1 MIDNKGISLEGPAMR
16 SSGVATGT
24 PSRMPARSIS
34 TTTGPTTATTT
45 SASAD
50 PRNSCLDAGYGHGRP
65 ILGRDIPGATAPKA
79 RQQAQPG
86 TAAGATAAAAE
97 HGSDF
102 QRLTA
107 LDNLHACWLKAR
119 KNKGDRERIQRFAED
134 PLRYLSMIRERLRSR
149 SYTFGPYRS
158 FTIREKKF
166 RDVVDAPMKDRVVHW
181 MLYDYM
187 LPIWQPRF
195 IHDTYGNLP
204 GRGTHA
210 AVRRLADFCRSP
222 ACRWALQIDLSKYFY
237 SVPHDKL
244 KARALRYIGDH
255 DLRQLLVNLI
265 DSWRT
270 DHRFDHLF
278 PADSAYRQTAA
289 KGMPIGNL
297 SSQLFAN
304 LYLNDFDHWVKETLR
319 VKSYLRY
326 VDDMVF
332 LGESR
337 EELGAISDQ
346 IIARLAADG
355 LTVHPKKIRLAPV
368 SAGIPWLGYVVWPSH
383 VSAGRYVRGRYHR
396 RLRQHE
402 IGGFDRTE
410 SLTSYRALLKHTG
423 SRRQSFPTT
432 ER

>member
-1 MIDNKGISLEGPAMR
+1 MIDSKGMSLESPAMR
-16 SSGVATGT
+16 SSGAATGT

-50 PRNSCLDAGYGHGRP
+50 PRNTRLDAGQGHERP
-65 ILGRDIPGATAPKA
+65 ILGRDIPGALAPKA
-79 RQQAQPG
+79 RPQAQPG

-102 QRLTA
+102 HRLSS
-107 LDNLHACWLKAR
+107 LENLYTCWLKAR
-119 KNKGDRERIQRFAED
+119 KNKGGRERVQRFAED
-134 PLRYLSMIRERLRSR
+134 PLRYLTIIQERLRAR
-149 SYTFGPYRS
+149 AYTFGPYRS

-181 MLYDYM
+181 MLYDYL

-222 ACRWALQIDLSKYFY
+222 SCQWALQIDISKYFY
-237 SVPHDKL
+237 SVPHDTL
-244 KARALRYIGDH
+244 KAKALRYIGDNY
-255 DLRQLLVNLI
+255 LRRLLIDLI

-270 DHRFDHLF
+270 DQRFDDLF

-304 LYLNDFDHWVKETLR
+304 IYLNDFDHWAKETLR
-319 VKSYLRY
+319 VRHYLRY

-332 LGESR
+332 LAESR
-337 EELGAISDQ
+337 EALLAITEQ
-346 IIARLAADG
+346 IVQRLAADG
-355 LTVHPKKIRLAPV
+355 LTVHPRKIRLAPV
-368 SAGIPWLGYVVWPSH
+368 SAGIPWLGYVVWPGH
-383 VSAGRYVRGRYHR
+383 VSAGRYGRQRYHH

-402 IGGFDRTE
+402 TGGYDRSE
-410 SLTSYRALLKHTG
+410 SLNSYRAMLKHTG
-423 SRRQSFPTT
+423 ATRHRRVA
-432 ER
+432 

>member
-1 MIDNKGISLEGPAMR
+1 M
-16 SSGVATGT
+16 
-24 PSRMPARSIS
+24 
-34 TTTGPTTATTT
+34 

-50 PRNSCLDAGYGHGRP
+50 PRNLCLDVGLGHGRF

-86 TAAGATAAAAE
+86 TVAGATAAATE

-102 QRLTA
+102 YRLTA
-107 LDNLHACWLKAR
+107 LGNLHACWLKAR
-119 KNKGDRERIQRFAED
+119 KNKSSRERIQRFAED
-134 PLRYLSMIRERLRSR
+134 PLRYLTIIQERLRSR
-149 SYTFGPYRS
+149 TYTFGPYRS

-181 MLYDYM
+181 MLYDYL
-187 LPIWQPRF
+187 LPIWLPRF

-210 AVRRLADFCRSP
+210 AVRRLGDFCRSSS
-222 ACRWALQIDLSKYFY
+222 CRWALQIDLSKYFY

-255 DLRQLLVNLI
+255 DLRQLLVDLI

-270 DHRFDHLF
+270 DHRFDDLF
-278 PADSAYRQTAA
+278 PVDSAYRWTAA

-304 LYLNDFDHWVKETLR
+304 IYLNDFDHWVKETLR
-319 VKSYLRY
+319 VRHYLRY

-337 EELGAISDQ
+337 EALLTIGEQ
-346 IIARLAADG
+346 IVQRLAADG

-368 SAGIPWLGYVVWPSH
+368 SAGIPWLGYVVWPGY
-383 VSAGRYVRGRYHR
+383 VSAGRYVRRRYHY

-402 IGGFDRTE
+402 NGGYNRSE
-410 SLTSYRALLKHTG
+410 SLCSYRALLNHTG
-423 SRRQSFPTT
+423 STRHQ
-432 ER
+432 

>member
-1 MIDNKGISLEGPAMR
+1 MIDKGVSLEGPAMR
-16 SSGVATGT
+16 SSGAATGT

-34 TTTGPTTATTT
+34 TTTGPTTAMTT

-50 PRNSCLDAGYGHGRP
+50 PRNLCLDGGHGHGRP
-65 ILGRDIPGATAPKA
+65 ILGRDIPGATAPKERLKA
-79 RQQAQPG
+79 KPG

-97 HGSDF
+97 HGNDF
-102 QRLTA
+102 HRLTA
-107 LDNLHACWLKAR
+107 FGNLYSCWLKAR
-119 KNKGDRERIQRFAED
+119 KNKGSRERVQRFAEN
-134 PLRYLSMIRERLRSR
+134 PLHYLTIIQERLRGR
-149 SYTFGPYRS
+149 RYTFGPYRS

-181 MLYDYM
+181 ALYDYL

-222 ACRWALQIDLSKYFY
+222 SCQWALQIDLSKYFY

-255 DLRQLLVNLI
+255 DLRQLMVDLI

-270 DHRFDHLF
+270 DHRFDDLF

-304 LYLNDFDHWVKETLR
+304 IYLNDFDHWVKETLR
-319 VKSYLRY
+319 VRHYLRY

-332 LGESR
+332 LADSR
-337 EELGAISDQ
+337 EELVAIGNPV
-346 IIARLAADG
+346 IEHLAADG

-368 SAGIPWLGYVVWPSH
+368 SAGIPWLGYIVWPSH
-383 VSAGRYVRGRYHR
+383 VSAGRYMRGRYLY

-402 IGGFDRTE
+402 KSGYDRSE
-410 SLTSYRALLKHTG
+410 SLNSYRAMLAHTG
-423 SRRQSFPTT
+423 STRHRAAH
-432 ER
+432 RII